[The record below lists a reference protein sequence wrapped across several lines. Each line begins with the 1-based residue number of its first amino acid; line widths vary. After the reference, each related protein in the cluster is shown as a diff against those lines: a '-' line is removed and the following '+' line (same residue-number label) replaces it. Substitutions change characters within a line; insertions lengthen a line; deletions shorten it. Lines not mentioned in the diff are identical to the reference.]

1 MHDNPYQAPVSDARP
16 VVGVLSGER
25 ADLRRVAIYQKGLIV
40 SIGVI
45 ALLYAV
51 LVVVPF
57 LQTSPPNLLLALV
70 TVATS
75 LMLLA
80 FLLVGTVFVFLL
92 SLKVYSVI
100 WGIVMGL
107 CSLVPCLGL
116 LALLTVNQKA
126 TDVLRE
132 NGIKVGLFGARLS
145 DLPVT

>member
-1 MHDNPYQAPVSDARP
+1 MHENPYQSPIADTTP

-25 ADLRRVAIYQKGLIV
+25 ADLRRVAIYQKGLIY
-40 SIGVI
+40 SIAVI
-45 ALLYAV
+45 ALLHAV
-51 LVVVPF
+51 LVIVPF

-75 LMLLA
+75 LI
-80 FLLVGTVFVFLL
+80 LLVSLIVGTAFVFLL
-92 SLKVYSVI
+92 SLKVYRVI

-126 TDVLRE
+126 TDVLRA

-145 DLPVT
+145 DLPVN